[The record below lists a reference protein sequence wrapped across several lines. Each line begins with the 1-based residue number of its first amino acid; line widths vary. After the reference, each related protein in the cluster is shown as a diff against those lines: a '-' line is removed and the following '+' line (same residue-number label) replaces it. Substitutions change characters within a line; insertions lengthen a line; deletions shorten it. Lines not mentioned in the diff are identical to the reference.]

1 MSEKE
6 LTNEQIIVNDLV
18 KQLQEK
24 ETAIIGYRVTI
35 TQLKAQI
42 AATQAKEEAV
52 ETVEDKKKKESKD

>member
-1 MSEKE
+1 MSEQP
-6 LTNEQIIVNDLV
+6 TNEQIIVNDLIN
-18 KQLQEK
+18 QLQEK

-42 AATQAKEEAV
+42 AGLQVKEEAV